1 MTTSIVIIM
10 LPYFPAIA
18 PLGITVNIL
27 QRDVKSVFAAA
38 LLTKAKLEK
47 QPRCPMERIDKHKVI
62 CMYTYTV
69 EFSLI
74 IRKNKIM
81 SFAGKLMHLEII
93 IFSKLCQPQT
103 TIFFLSLMFSMFYID
118 TQNHTYIHMT

>member
-1 MTTSIVIIM
+1 MTTSIVLII

-27 QRDVKSVFAAA
+27 QRDVKSVFTAA

-47 QPRCPMERIDKHKVI
+47 QPRCPMARIDKHKVI

-69 EFSLI
+69 EFSFI
-74 IRKNKIM
+74 IRENKIM
-81 SFAGKLMHLEII
+81 PFAGILVQLEII
-93 IFSKLCQPQT
+93 IVSKLCQAQAN
-103 TIFFLSLMFSMFYID
+103 IFFLSLMFSRFYMD
-118 TQNHTYIHMT
+118 TQNHTCIHMT